1 MGSMSFNIDIIMVV
15 VFLTVTL
22 IVGMVYGRGVRTI
35 EDYALGGRNFSTAT
49 LSSTLIATWI
59 GGGFFAI
66 SISQTYQDGLFYVV
80 AGTGDII
87 ALLIVSYLFAKR
99 MQEFLGSVSL
109 AEVMGVLY
117 GRYVRVISALACIA
131 IAVGAIAL
139 QLKVISSIFNY
150 FFSLESIYALLAS
163 SFILIVY
170 STFGGIRSVT
180 FTDIIQFLTFG
191 AFVPIF
197 ALFVW
202 NVLGDHE
209 MIIQN
214 LSATPMFD
222 YRELANY
229 NNPKF
234 LPYLTIFTYS
244 ALFTSL
250 DPSLFQRALLAKDP
264 KQIKQSFL
272 IASFVGIFVLFVSC
286 SIGAIIYGYNPGLNP
301 NNLVVYII
309 DNYSYPGL
317 KGFVLVGILAI
328 TMSTAD
334 SWINISSVIFAND
347 FCKPLNIKPNM
358 NRLFLSRYF
367 SVFIGL
373 FSIVLAITADNLLE
387 LLLLIGN
394 FFCPIVGPILLL
406 GIFGMRS
413 TPKAALSAI
422 FAGVVGTITWR
433 IFWQDS
439 TGLDSVLPGSF
450 ANFVVF
456 LAVHFSDSKER
467 VKLKEWRLIPQMKNF
482 VIPRLDKKAVV
493 LFSEVI
499 RKTMNFN
506 LLAYCNKTASK
517 HENTYVHF
525 GVFAG
530 LSVLCTTVLLDQNLY
545 QQNIVFVNVAQIITL
560 ALSTILVTNSLWS
573 ERLKNKYLAL
583 VWYVTIFISLIMT
596 SCFLLLI
603 NSFSSTSLMIFTINL
618 LVISYLLKWHE
629 TIFMFFSGIAISYII
644 SYYYFDVSLV
654 YLKLYDWKFNI
665 VYMMLMLTSSF
676 IFFLK
681 PQQEHY
687 AATEAKVGT
696 LETEVTDLSKK
707 VEHYGMRVV
716 DQQREIDRLGAT
728 AQKILNNVNHELRL
742 PVGNVM
748 NFVELLKN
756 GLGKFNE
763 NQLKDL
769 AGEVYKNTNRL
780 STMILNMLDLAT
792 LDVKKMSLQKQMIN
806 FSEMVENRVHECR
819 RIYLDGKP
827 IDFELAIEPEILISV
842 DPNYIRQAID
852 NLVVNSINF
861 SNKGVISIS
870 VERQDKSVILSVDDQ
885 GIGIPKEDVY
895 DIFTPFKMG
904 SNTESKAQG
913 RGVGL
918 ALCKSVAEAHGGSI
932 MAKSKARGAVFT
944 MMLPV

>member
-1 MGSMSFNIDIIMVV
+1 MSFNIDVIMVV
-15 VFLTVTL
+15 AFLVTTL
-22 IVGMVYGRGVRTI
+22 IVGMVHGRGVRTI

-66 SISQTYQDGLFYVV
+66 SVSQTYQDGLFYVAAWIGEV
-80 AGTGDII
+80 LAFLVT
-87 ALLIVSYLFAKR
+87 SYLFAQRLQK
-99 MQEFLGSVSL
+99 FFGAVSL
-109 AEVMGVLY
+109 AEVMGRLY
-117 GRYVRVISALACIA
+117 GKYVRVITSFACIVVA
-131 IAVGAIAL
+131 IGAIAL
-139 QLKVISSIFNY
+139 QLKVISSLFNY
-150 FFSLESIYALLAS
+150 FFNLSSVYALLIS
-163 SFILIVY
+163 SFVIIIY

-202 NVLGDHE
+202 NALGDHE
-209 MIIQN
+209 MIIRN
-214 LSATPMFD
+214 LAASPIFD
-222 YRELANY
+222 YRELVNY
-229 NNPKF
+229 HNPKF
-234 LPYLTIFTYS
+234 LPYLMIFIYS
-244 ALFTSL
+244 LLFTSL
-250 DPSLFQRALLAKDP
+250 DPSLFQRALLAKDQ
-264 KQIKQSFL
+264 KQIRQSFI
-272 IASFVGIFVLFVSC
+272 IASLVGGFVLFVSC
-286 SIGAIIYGYNPGLNP
+286 SIGAIIYGYNPDLNP
-301 NNLVVYII
+301 DNLLMYII
-309 DNYSYPGL
+309 DHYSYNGL

-334 SWINISSVIFAND
+334 SWINISSVTFAND
-347 FCKPLNIKPNM
+347 FCKPLNIKS
-358 NRLFLSRYF
+358 RVDSLFLSRYF
-367 SVFIGL
+367 SVFIGS
-373 FSIVLAITADNLLE
+373 FSVVLAITADNLLE

-406 GIFGMRS
+406 GIFGMRGS
-413 TPKAALSAI
+413 EKAALSAI
-422 FAGVVGTITWR
+422 FAGVVGTIAWR
-433 IFWQDS
+433 LYFQDS
-439 TGLDSVLPGSF
+439 TGVDSVIPGSF
-450 ANFVVF
+450 ANFVAF
-456 LAVHFSDSKER
+456 LVVHYSDSKEWA
-467 VKLKEWRLIPQMKNF
+467 KLKEWKFRPQVENF
-482 VIPRLDKKAVV
+482 TLPRLDKKAVACLSV
-493 LFSEVI
+493 VI
-499 RKTMNFN
+499 EKTVSFN
-506 LLAYCNKTASK
+506 LLAYCNQTASK

-525 GVFAG
+525 GIFAG
-530 LSVLCTTVLLDQNLY
+530 LSVICTTVLLDQDLY
-545 QQNIVFVNVAQIITL
+545 QQNIVFVNIAQIITL

-573 ERLKNKYLAL
+573 EQLKNKYLAL
-583 VWYVTIFISLIMT
+583 VWYITIFISLIMT
-596 SCFLLLI
+596 SCFLLII

-629 TIFMFFSGIAISYII
+629 TIFMFFGGVAISYII

-665 VYMMLMLTSSF
+665 VYMMLMLTGSF

-687 AATEAKVGT
+687 EATEAKVGT
-696 LETEVTDLSKK
+696 LETELTDLSKK

-716 DQQREIDRLGAT
+716 DQQQEIERLGAT

-748 NFVELLKN
+748 NFVELMKN

-792 LDVKKMSLQKQMIN
+792 LDVKKMNLQKQMIN

-819 RIYLDGKP
+819 RIYLDNKS
-827 IDFELAIEPEILISV
+827 IDFELSIEPEILISV

-861 SNKGVISIS
+861 SKKGVISIS
-870 VERQDKSVILSVDDQ
+870 VARQDKCVILSIDDQ
-885 GIGIPKEDVY
+885 GIGIPNEDVY

-932 MAKSKARGAVFT
+932 MAKGKSKGAVFT
-944 MMLPV
+944 MMLPA